1 MKGAPNP
8 RRAELRALSEQ
19 VRPLVRAGA
28 FGTVNEAVIALYSEQ
43 TGAAQ
48 WRTFKGWI
56 DAGRCVR
63 KGEQGFP
70 IWAQPRKRG
79 EGKQEAAQ
87 EAPASLAGSDEGNSW
102 FPVCYLFHEGQTD
115 AMPAPGNA

>member
-1 MKGAPNP
+1 MSAPNP

-19 VRPLVRAGA
+19 VRPLVKAGA
-28 FGTVNEAVIALYSEQ
+28 FQTVNEAVLALYSEQ
-43 TGAAQ
+43 TGATT

-56 DAGRCVR
+56 DSGRCVR

-70 IWAQPRKRG
+70 IWAQPRKR
-79 EGKQEAAQ
+79 EGKQEAAS
-87 EAPASLAGSDEGNSW
+87 ASPDIDAGTEHGASW
-102 FPVCYLFHEGQTD
+102 FPVCYLFHENQTD